1 MLDKAIGLIKS
12 VVKILASYIDLFKD
26 IFLAFTLL
34 TAVGGPASVLGHPT
48 QFTSAIVMV
57 MVATIVSPLVA
68 SSLHLVH
75 NNPFLLFNFDV
86 SRSVVVLLCFFC
98 WVLNPV
104 LLRHR
109 YGAAKEKSRRMIKSD
124 FQNLKTLSF
133 RMEERVKKTHLVQF
147 NKIEL
152 GKFYNNNYIIDVI

>member
-1 MLDKAIGLIKS
+1 M
-12 VVKILASYIDLFKD
+12 ILGSYIDLFKD
-26 IFLAFTLL
+26 IFLFFTLL

-57 MVATIVSPLVA
+57 MGATIISPLVA

-86 SRSVVVLLCFFC
+86 SKSVVVFLCFFC
-98 WVLNPV
+98 WALNPI

-109 YGAAKEKSRRMIKSD
+109 HVTAKEKSRRMIKTDSL
-124 FQNLKTLSF
+124 NLKTLSY
-133 RMEERVKKTHLVQF
+133 RMEERAKKTQLVQF

-152 GKFYNNNYIIDVI
+152 GKF